1 MEMQGLHDQ
10 SPDYSKRAETLM
22 RLSSIT
28 LDLSQTHNVDEIL
41 KKIIR
46 ASMDICESA
55 ASSIMLIDK
64 ENNQIYFKSSVGEK
78 CEEVTKCMLPLD
90 EKSIAGWVIVNKTPL
105 IVNDVSKDPRH
116 CKQIDEKV
124 GFSTYSVLAV
134 PIMWGDEIFGV
145 TEAINNH
152 FGEFTYEEQ
161 EYLTIIASQAAIA
174 IKNAQLIS
182 DLKSAQKLLIKREK
196 LAITGLLS
204 SSVAHEIKN
213 FVFMIDSPIILL
225 SREKNLSDTAKE
237 LLGIAREGVERLS
250 LITKKINSFCRNQ
263 KIEKKAHKI
272 DELIESVLVIV
283 KKEAYKRKSKIVQ
296 NFSGDLP
303 SVMVDKGRIE
313 QVFVNIILNA
323 LDAMDPDGGKITIY
337 TGKNPGGVEIRFSDT
352 GSGIPKEKQCH
363 LFEPFFTTKEQGTGL
378 GLFSC
383 KQIIEEEHSG
393 KLTVESELGKGTTF
407 TIILPD
413 KC

>member
-1 MEMQGLHDQ
+1 MEMQRLHDQ
-10 SPDYSKRAETLM
+10 SPDYNKRAETLM

-28 LDLSQTHNVDEIL
+28 LDLSQTHNIDEIL
-41 KKIIR
+41 KKIIK
-46 ASMDICESA
+46 ASMDICESV
-55 ASSIMLIDK
+55 ASSIMLIDRD
-64 ENNQIYFKSSVGEK
+64 NNKIYFKSSVGEK
-78 CEEVTKCMLPLD
+78 CEEVTKFMLPLD

-124 GFSTYSVLAV
+124 GFSTHSVLAV

-145 TEAINNH
+145 TEAINKH
-152 FGEFTYEEQ
+152 FGEFTPEEQ

-174 IKNAQLIS
+174 IKNAQLIH
-182 DLKSAQKLLIKREK
+182 DLKSAQNMLIKREK

-263 KIEKKAHKI
+263 KIDKKSYMI

-283 KKEAYKRKSKIVQ
+283 KKEAYKRKSKIEHD
-296 NFSGDLP
+296 FSMDLP
-303 SVMVDKGRIE
+303 PVIVDKGRIE

-323 LDAMDPDGGKITIY
+323 LDAMDPDGGKITIH
-337 TGKNPGGVEIRFSDT
+337 TGRSPEGVEIKFTDT
-352 GSGIPKEKQCH
+352 GSGIPKEKLSH
-363 LFEPFFTTKEQGTGL
+363 LFEPFYTTKEQGTGL

-383 KQIIEEEHSG
+383 KQIIEKEHEG
-393 KLTVESELGKGTTF
+393 KLTVESEPGKGTTF
-407 TIILPD
+407 SIIL
-413 KC
+413 KS